1 MSDLRASAPQIGM
14 AMGAFFVVVGVILG
28 NYGIVGLG
36 VVVGLVGFFGRGTAW
51 PSKLGDHD
59 QRDRQIVRRE
69 RSDRQDVE
77 HLMEAEPL
85 G

>member
-36 VVVGLVGFFGRGTAW
+36 VVVGLVGFFGRGTA
-51 PSKLGDHD
+51 
-59 QRDRQIVRRE
+59 
-69 RSDRQDVE
+69 
-77 HLMEAEPL
+77 
-85 G
+85 